1 MKYPRVKLDSIKA
14 DVPYAFVGGPF
25 GSNLTTRDYVEEGV
39 PVIRGNNQSNV
50 SSFHDDDF
58 VFVSEEKAVQLTPNL
73 ASPGDVIFTQRGTL
87 GQVGVIPKNAK
98 FDRYVIS
105 QSQMKLTV
113 HPEKAEAMYVYYY
126 FRRPDIVQMIINLSQ
141 SSGVPHIN
149 LGTLKNFEIPL
160 PPIDIQQRIIATLST
175 YDDLIENNRRRIAL
189 LEQSARLLYK
199 EWFVSLRFPGHEH
212 VKVKD
217 GVPQGWEM
225 KRIGDGFSLLGGFSF
240 KSNSYQESGR
250 FGIVTIKNVQ
260 ESEFNPICN
269 AYVDDAPDNLP
280 QHCYLSTGDILLSL
294 TGNVGRVCIVFGED
308 YLLNQRVAKIVPQYG
323 ISKSYTYWLFTND
336 GFRKIMENLAYGVA
350 QLNLS
355 ALKVE
360 NLDWAMPPK
369 NLLDLFE
376 SYTRNIFDEISTL
389 NLANQKLQV
398 ARDLLLPRLMN
409 CEIPV

>member
-39 PVIRGNNQSNV
+39 PIIRGNNQSSV

-113 HPEKAEAMYVYYY
+113 HPEKADAMYVYYY
-126 FRRPDIVQMIINLSQ
+126 FRRPDIVQTIISLSQ

-160 PPIDIQQRIIATLST
+160 PPIDAQQRIVSILST
-175 YDDLIENNRRRIAL
+175 YDDLIENNRRRIDL

-199 EWFVSLRFPGHEH
+199 EWFVSLCFPGHEH
-212 VKVKD
+212 VQVKD
-217 GVPQGWEM
+217 GVPEGWKCGKVEDLG
-225 KRIGDGFSLLGGFSF
+225 KIITGKTPSTKVQENYGGDIPFV
-240 KSNSYQESGR
+240 KTPDMHAQI
-250 FGIVTIKNVQ
+250 IVTKTEQQLSERGANTQ
-260 ESEFNPICN
+260 ENKYLPNRAVMVSCIGTVGVVAIAGKRCQTNQQINSVVCHDPTLN
-269 AYVDDAPDNLP
+269 YYAYHA
-280 QHCYLSTGDILLSL
+280 
-294 TGNVGRVCIVFGED
+294 
-308 YLLNQRVAKIVPQYG
+308 
-323 ISKSYTYWLFTND
+323 
-336 GFRKIMENLAYGVA
+336 
-350 QLNLS
+350 
-355 ALKVE
+355 
-360 NLDWAMPPK
+360 
-369 NLLDLFE
+369 LLDLKPRLE
-376 SYTRNIFDEISTL
+376 SMGGGATMPNVNKAKFSAMPIMIPDGKILALYDDAVVSNFAQIETL
-389 NLANQKLQV
+389 SLMNEKLSN

-409 CEIPV
+409 DEIPV